1 MAMQSTDLRVDVAT
15 CRDVIDK
22 LLHSLR
28 AYYVFPAIA
37 AQIEQILEERVRD
50 GAYDTITTVP
60 ALCSRL
66 TADVKA
72 ISHDQ
77 HLYVKYTPVAQPL
90 MENVFA
96 DPNVADTWHR
106 TAIVKNFDIH
116 SVMWLPGNIGYL
128 DLRAFADGV
137 EAAEALAAA
146 ITLLARTSALI
157 IDLRHNGGGS
167 LALAVVLASYLF

>member
-22 LLHSLR
+22 LLHNLR

-37 AQIEQILEERVRD
+37 AQIERILEERVRD

-116 SVMWLPGNIGYL
+116 SVMWLPGNIKLPGSAC
-128 DLRAFADGV
+128 LRGWRRGSRGAGCGNNIARPHKRADH
-137 EAAEALAAA
+137 
-146 ITLLARTSALI
+146 RSA
-157 IDLRHNGGGS
+157 S
-167 LALAVVLASYLF
+167 